1 MKEDRKSYSEAIA
14 RLDAILEDIDQS
26 KVPIDVLAERVVEA
40 AGLLKRCKSVLT
52 ETEAK
57 VKDVLQDLDKEFGDA
72 DDGADADADADEKD
86 EEEE

>member
-1 MKEDRKSYSEAIA
+1 MKDDRKSYSEAIA

-57 VKDVLQDLDKEFGDA
+57 VKDVLQELDQEFGGA
-72 DDGADADADADEKD
+72 DDGEED
-86 EEEE
+86 EE

>member
-1 MKEDRKSYSEAIA
+1 MKEEKRSYSEAIA
-14 RLDAILEDIDQS
+14 RLDEILEDIDQS

-57 VKDVLQDLDKEFGDA
+57 VKDVLQDLDKEFGDENGEG
-72 DDGADADADADEKD
+72 DDGD

>member
-1 MKEDRKSYSEAIA
+1 MKEDKKSYSDAIA
-14 RLDAILEDIDQS
+14 RLDEILEDIDQS

-57 VKDVLQDLDKEFGDA
+57 VKDVLQDLDKEFGEDA
-72 DDGADADADADEKD
+72 EDDD
-86 EEEE
+86 EEE

>member
-1 MKEDRKSYSEAIA
+1 MKEDKKSYSEAIA
-14 RLDAILEDIDQS
+14 RLDEILEDIDQS

-57 VKDVLQDLDKEFGDA
+57 VRDVLQDLDKEFGDEEE
-72 DDGADADADADEKD
+72 DAEGED
-86 EEEE
+86 EEA

>member
-1 MKEDRKSYSEAIA
+1 MKEAKLSYSDAIA
-14 RLDAILEDIDQS
+14 RLDEILEDIDQS

-57 VKDVLQDLDKEFGDA
+57 VKDVLQDLDKEFGEAGD
-72 DDGADADADADEKD
+72 D
-86 EEEE
+86 EE

>member
-1 MKEDRKSYSEAIA
+1 MKEDKKSYSEAIA

-72 DDGADADADADEKD
+72 DGDDQDG
-86 EEEE
+86 EEE